1 MKAVRLAILILP
13 VACLTEALGQA
24 PGRDPRIGYVYPAG
38 GRQGTT
44 FRVVVGGQALR
55 GVGAAHVTG
64 TGVRASVIKHFPPMR
79 NLDAEERAALFSRLR
94 DLLEERWAEAAKAGE
109 VGQPLPP
116 GPVAA
121 RGAGRKKAEQKRPSD
136 GDRQQNSSR
145 LPEHPLLYELEKKSL
160 RELLHV
166 LHALR
171 NQQKGQ
177 RNSQIAESVLLEMTI
192 DRDAASGDRELR
204 LQTALGLT
212 NPVVFQVGAWREVSE
227 VELGDGPLA
236 GLLASEPPLELPVLL
251 NGQIMPGDVDRFKF
265 VGRKGQRLVIETS
278 ARRLIPY
285 LADAVPGWFQ
295 ATLTLRDSAGAELAF
310 VDDYR
315 FCPDPV
321 LFWVVP
327 EDGEYELEIRDSL
340 YRGREDFVYRI
351 ALGERPFVTSI
362 FPLGCR
368 AGQKRFVAVNGWNV
382 SKGRLY
388 LDPPAAEE
396 VGILQKPLRR
406 GQALSNVVP
415 YEVSPLPAR
424 TETEP
429 NDSPAEAQKVPLPR
443 VIDGRIDRPGDL
455 DWFRFKGSAGGEIV
469 AEVTARRLHSPVD
482 SLLRLLDADGAV
494 LAWNDDHEHKDGFLH
509 TAAGLLTHEA
519 DSYLRATLPR
529 DGEYFI
535 QITDA
540 QSQGGE
546 DYAYRLRIGPPQ
558 PDFELRVTPASLT
571 LRGGFAAPLR
581 LYALRK
587 DGFNGPIEVT
597 LRNGASGF
605 ALSGATIP
613 AGRDSVRATL
623 SAAAQVDGPV
633 SLQLEGRAWIAAR
646 EVRRA
651 VVPAEDVMQAF
662 LYRHLAPSQ
671 ELVVVTVGGRRM
683 GRQLLPPSLSDGVRI
698 PLGGKA
704 RLRIPLP
711 PNPRLSSLKLELD
724 QPPPGVTLRQ
734 VAPSREGLSI
744 ELEADRTK
752 AQLGVTD
759 NLIVEAF
766 LEVERDQERKGGGQQ
781 KQRVSLGVLPAIACE
796 IVPQ

>member
-1 MKAVRLAILILP
+1 MKAVRLAILVLL
-13 VACLTEALGQA
+13 VACLKEVLGQT

-55 GVGAAHVTG
+55 GVGDAHVTG
-64 TGVRASVIKHFPPMR
+64 TGVRVSVIKHFPPMR
-79 NLDAEERAALFSRLR
+79 NLDAEERIDLFARLR
-94 DLLEERWAEAAKAGE
+94 ELLEERWAEAAKTGE
-109 VGQPLPP
+109 ARGGLPP
-116 GPVAA
+116 GLA
-121 RGAGRKKAEQKRPSD
+121 GAKGPGRRKAERKRPSD
-136 GDRQQNSSR
+136 GDRRQEDGR
-145 LPEHPLLYELEKKSL
+145 LPEHPLLYELEKKSV
-160 RELLHV
+160 RELLHI
-166 LHALR
+166 LHELR

-177 RNSQIAESVLLEMTI
+177 RNPQMAESVLLEITI
-192 DRDAASGDRELR
+192 DRAAAPGDRELR
-204 LQTALGLT
+204 LQTSLGLT
-212 NPVVFQVGAWREVSE
+212 NPVVFQVGAWREARE

-236 GLLASEPPLELPVLL
+236 GLLMPEPPLELPVLL
-251 NGQIMPGDVDRFKF
+251 NGQIMPGDVDRFRF
-265 VGRKGQRLVIETS
+265 RGRKGQRLVIETS
-278 ARRLIPY
+278 ARRLVPY

-368 AGQKRFVAVNGWNV
+368 TGQKRFVAVEGWNV
-382 SKGRLY
+382 AKDRLY
-388 LDPPAAEE
+388 LDPPTEEE
-396 VGILQKPLRR
+396 VGILQKPLQR
-406 GQALSNVVP
+406 GQALSNVVL
-415 YEVSPLPAR
+415 YEVSPLHAR
-424 TETEP
+424 TEAEP
-429 NDSPAEAQKVPLPR
+429 NDSLTQAQRVPLPQ
-443 VIDGRIDRPGDL
+443 VIDGRIDRPGDMDL
-455 DWFRFKGSAGGEIV
+455 FRCKGRGGEEIV
-469 AEVTARRLHSPVD
+469 AEVTSRRLHSPVD
-482 SLLRLLDADGAV
+482 SLLRLLDADGTV
-494 LAWNDDHEHKDGFLH
+494 LAWNDDHEHTDGFLH

-546 DYAYRLRIGPPQ
+546 DHAYRLRIGPPQ
-558 PDFELRVTPASLT
+558 PDFELRVTPSSVT
-571 LRGGFAAPLR
+571 LRGEFAAPLR

-587 DGFNGPIEVT
+587 DGFNGPIEVM
-597 LRNGASGF
+597 LINAASGLV
-605 ALSGATIP
+605 LSGSTIP
-613 AGRDSVRATL
+613 AGRDSVRTTL
-623 SAAAQVDGPV
+623 SGSGRVEGPI
-633 SLQLEGRAWIAAR
+633 SLRLEGRAWVAAR

-671 ELVVVTVGGRRM
+671 ELVVVMVGGRRM
-683 GRQLLPPSLSDGVRI
+683 GRQPMLSNSSNAVRI
-698 PLGGKA
+698 PLGGTA
-704 RLRIPLP
+704 RLRIPVP
-711 PNPRLSSLKLELD
+711 QGPRLSDLKLELD

-734 VAPSREGLSI
+734 VAASREGLSI
-744 ELEADRTK
+744 ELAADHSK
-752 AQLGVTD
+752 ARLGVTD
-759 NLIVEAF
+759 NLIVKAF
-766 LEVERDQERKGGGQQ
+766 LEVERGNDRKGGGPQ
-781 KQRVSLGVLPAIACE
+781 KQRVSLGVLPAIVCE
-796 IVPQ
+796 IVPK

>member
-1 MKAVRLAILILP
+1 MKAVRLTILILAL
-13 VACLTEALGQA
+13 ACSTEALGQ
-24 PGRDPRIGYVYPAG
+24 PSGRDPKIGYVYPAG
-38 GRQGTT
+38 GRQQTT

-55 GVGAAHVTG
+55 GVGEAHVTG

-94 DLLEERWAEAAKAGE
+94 ELLEERWAEAAKAGE
-109 VGQPLPP
+109 VEQPLPP
-116 GPVAA
+116 GPAAA
-121 RGAGRKKAEQKRPSD
+121 RGAGRNKAEQKRPSD

-166 LHALR
+166 LHELR
-171 NQQKGQ
+171 NQQKAQ

-192 DRDAASGDRELR
+192 DRDAAPGDRELR

-212 NPVVFQVGAWREVSE
+212 NPVVFQVGGWREVSE
-227 VELGDGPLA
+227 LETGDGPPA
-236 GLLASEPPLELPVLL
+236 RLLSPEPPLEPPVLL
-251 NGQIMPGDVDRFKF
+251 NGQIMPGDIDRFRF
-265 VGRKGQRLVIETS
+265 RARKGQRLVIETH

-295 ATLTLRDSAGAELAF
+295 ATLTLRDAAGRELAF

-321 LFWVVP
+321 LFWAPP

-351 ALGERPFVTSI
+351 ALGERPYVTSI

-388 LDPPAAEE
+388 LDPPGEEE
-396 VGILQKPLRR
+396 VGILQKPLQR
-406 GQALSNVVP
+406 GSALSNVVP

-443 VIDGRIDRPGDL
+443 VIDGRIDRPGDMDL
-455 DWFRFKGSAGGEIV
+455 FRFQGRAGEEVV

-494 LAWNDDHEHKDGFLH
+494 LAWNDDHDHKDGFLH

-529 DGEYFI
+529 DGDYFI

-546 DYAYRLRIGPPQ
+546 DHAYRLRIGPPQ
-558 PDFELRVTPASLT
+558 PDFEVRVTPSSLT

-597 LRNGASGF
+597 LKDPPAGLV
-605 ALSGATIP
+605 LSGAIIP

-623 SAAAQVDGPV
+623 SGFDTVEGPI
-633 SLQLEGRAWIAAR
+633 SLRLEGRAWIAAR

-671 ELVVVTVGGRRM
+671 ELVVATVGGRRL
-683 GRQLLPPSLSDGVRI
+683 GRQPLRSGLPNAVRI
-698 PLGGKA
+698 PLGGTA
-704 RLRIPLP
+704 RLRIPVAH
-711 PNPRLSSLKLELD
+711 NPRLSSLKFELD

-734 VAPSREGLSI
+734 IASSREGLSI
-744 ELEADRTK
+744 ELTADRRK
-752 AQLGVTD
+752 ATPGVTD

-766 LEVERDQERKGGGQQ
+766 LEVERGDDRKGGGQR

-796 IVPQ
+796 IVPP